1 MAERVRL
8 EEGWVL
14 HRRPYRET
22 SLLLEVLTA
31 GHGRLALVARGARR
45 PRSAWQGLLQPFRLL
60 LLSWSLRGELG
71 TLTGAEPAAPP
82 LPLAGRALWCGLYL
96 NELLVRL
103 LHRHD
108 PHPGLH
114 RTYGEALRGLA
125 VAGGERVRE
134 RVLRLFELQLLR
146 ELGYGL
152 LLDRDAGGAPL
163 VPEGRYAY
171 DPARGPLPLAPGEP
185 APRGSV
191 PVSGALLLE
200 LQRGRVGDAAL
211 PAAKAL
217 LRAALGRCLGERP
230 LRSRELFGALPMV
243 APGPALR
250 EGA

>member
-8 EEGWVL
+8 EGGWVL

-31 GHGRLALVARGARR
+31 GRGRLSLVARGARR
-45 PRSAWQGLLQPFRLL
+45 PRSAWQGPLQPFRPL
-60 LLSWSLRGELG
+60 LLSWTARGELG
-71 TLTGAEPAAPP
+71 TLTGAEPAGPP

-114 RTYGEALRGLA
+114 RAYGEALHGLA
-125 VAGGERVRE
+125 AAAGARPERGRE
-134 RVLRLFELQLLR
+134 RVLRLFELRLLR

-152 LLDRDAGGAPL
+152 LLDRDAEGAPL
-163 VPEGRYAY
+163 APEGRYAY
-171 DPARGPLPLAPGEP
+171 DPARGPLPLGPGEP
-185 APRGSV
+185 APRGTV
-191 PVSGALLLE
+191 PVDGALLLG
-200 LQRGRVGDAAL
+200 LHRGRVADAHL

-230 LRSRELFGALPMV
+230 LRSRELFGALPGA
-243 APGPALR
+243 APEAP
-250 EGA
+250 